1 MKKQALVLL
10 LACLSLTGF
19 AQEESRQ
26 KRTRLPHIEY
36 RHDFRVGVG
45 VPTPEFQRHSI
56 GTCSNTATPNIYF
69 FYGYR
74 VIKGFKVTA
83 TVSYQNL
90 FGQRLESIAPP
101 TRGSSSDLDPYY
113 AGGYGRNHH
122 IRISP
127 AVHYEWYNR
136 GIVTM
141 YSDMGV
147 TFDIS
152 VKRDDFLNG
161 VEVNRGTRLYF
172 RPNVTPFGITVG
184 KKWFGF
190 AELFS
195 FGPRGLFNAGAGYR
209 F

>member
-1 MKKQALVLL
+1 MKKHALILL
-10 LACLSLTGF
+10 LASLSLTGL

-45 VPTPEFQRHSI
+45 VPTPDFQRPGFDAS
-56 GTCSNTATPNIYF
+56 TSSTTPNIYF

-74 VIKGFKVTA
+74 IIKGLKVTA
-83 TVSYQNL
+83 TVSYQNSY
-90 FGQRLESIAPP
+90 GQRLESIEPP
-101 TRGSSSDLDPYY
+101 TRIYMDSYY